1 MYTKTWG
8 EMFGAKR
15 CSIELDS
22 FSIGLNVRFTQT
34 AELIYSFFL
43 HPYLEQAKQVSK
55 LLSLVKGT

>member
-1 MYTKTWG
+1 
-8 EMFGAKR
+8 MFGAKR